1 MPRSRRYALNANE
14 AQQHRESRRS
24 DTGPAGNFPP
34 AEKGAAGGVQ
44 WDRIAEILEAVHG
57 RWAVHLLRHLANGVS
72 RPADLLVSV
81 NADASVTLGRTLS
94 NKVMFDVLR
103 RLTGLGLVRRVA
115 VAGWPRETH
124 YWLTGSGHGMLADV
138 CKIGAS
144 DLRWFPLAAEDP
156 VVPPYVDTAVPSPA
170 RVWNYL
176 IGGKDHFAVDREVGD
191 ASMRAMP
198 MLPVIARYV
207 RRFQA
212 SAVDRL
218 LQQGVRQ
225 FLDIGT
231 GLPVAGSVHE
241 VAQRSAPESR
251 VVYVDNDPMVLA
263 HARALLTSS
272 PQGACD
278 YIDADLRE
286 PGKILARASQ
296 TLDLSQPVAVLLLGV
311 LHFIPDGDDPWGTVT
326 RLLDGITGDAYL
338 VIGHAASDLAP
349 EAGEATR
356 RYNERSP
363 VPFGP
368 RSRPE
373 VARFFSGMRMLP
385 PGLVPLESWW
395 PDRTEG
401 DTPDSGLAGYVG
413 IGCRPTRPVPTRT

>member
-1 MPRSRRYALNANE
+1 MMN
-14 AQQHRESRRS
+14 
-24 DTGPAGNFPP
+24 
-34 AEKGAAGGVQ
+34 
-44 WDRIAEILEAVHG
+44 G
-57 RWAVHLLRHLANGVS
+57 RWAVHLLRHLASGVS
-72 RPADLLVSV
+72 RPADLLDSINVDVS
-81 NADASVTLGRTLS
+81 ATLGRTLS

-103 RLTGLGLVRRVA
+103 RLADLGLIRRVA
-115 VAGWPRETH
+115 VAGRRPETH
-124 YWLTGSGHGMLADV
+124 YWLTPSGHDILADV
-138 CKIGAS
+138 SRIGAS
-144 DLRWFPLAAEDP
+144 NLGWFSLTAEDP
-156 VVPPYVDTAVPSPA
+156 VTPPHVNTAVPSPA

-191 ASMRAMP
+191 VAIQAMP
-198 MLPVIARYV
+198 ALPVIARYV

-212 SAVDRL
+212 DAVDRL
-218 LQQGVRQ
+218 LQRGVRQ

-241 VAQRSAPESR
+241 VAQWAAPESR

-296 TLDLSQPVAVLLLGV
+296 TLDLSRPVAILLIAV
-311 LHFIPDGDDPWGTVT
+311 LHFIPDDDDPWGIVT
-326 RLLDGITGDAYL
+326 RLLDGITGDSYL
-338 VIGHAASDLAP
+338 VIAHASDDLNPP
-349 EAGEATR
+349 EADEAVR

-368 RSRPE
+368 RSRLE
-373 VARFFSGMRMLP
+373 IARFFSDSGTEMLP
-385 PGLVPLESWW
+385 PGLVPLGSWW
-395 PDRTEG
+395 PDRPEDG
-401 DTPDSGLAGYVG
+401 TPDSDTAEHVG
-413 IGCRPTRPVPTRT
+413 IGWRPAK

>member
-1 MPRSRRYALNANE
+1 MNGDE
-14 AQQHRESRRS
+14 AQQYRASWQGGAR
-24 DTGPAGNFPP
+24 PAGSSPP
-34 AEKGAAGGVQ
+34 AEKGAAGGVR
-44 WDRIAEILEAVHG
+44 WDRIAETLEAVHG

-81 NADASVTLGRTLS
+81 NADASATLGRTLS

-103 RLTGLGLVRRVA
+103 RLSGLGLVRRAV

-124 YWLTGSGHGMLADV
+124 YWLTNSGHGILADV

-144 DLRWFPLAAEDP
+144 DPRWFPLAAEDP
-156 VVPPYVDTAVPSPA
+156 IVPPNVNTAAPSPA

-176 IGGKDHFAVDREVGD
+176 IGGKDHFAADREVGD
-191 ASMRAMP
+191 VVAQAMP
-198 MLPVIARYV
+198 AVPVIARYA

-212 SAVDRL
+212 DAVDRL
-218 LQQGVRQ
+218 LSRGVRQ

-296 TLDLSQPVAVLLLGV
+296 TLDLDQPVAVLLLAV
-311 LHFIPDGDDPWGTVT
+311 LHFIPDDDDPWGIVA
-326 RLLDGITGDAYL
+326 RLLEGITGDAYL
-338 VIGHAASDLAP
+338 VIGHAANDQNPAEVS
-349 EAGEATR
+349 EMTR

-363 VPFGP
+363 VRLVP

-373 VARFFSGMRMLP
+373 IARFFSGTQLLP
-385 PGLVPLESWW
+385 PGLVSLGSWW
-395 PDRTEG
+395 PDRPEDDIPDF
-401 DTPDSGLAGYVG
+401 DTAGPVG
-413 IGCRPTRPVPTRT
+413 IGWRPGRPPRRT